1 MTLLRRDRLG
11 ALAHD
16 LAVDDI
22 VMTSSADGVG
32 FLADNAC
39 SIRASGRRGRVVG
52 GCWSLHS
59 DIRPRRR
66 C

>member
-22 VMTSSADGVG
+22 VMTSSVDGV
-32 FLADNAC
+32 
-39 SIRASGRRGRVVG
+39 I
-52 GCWSLHS
+52 
-59 DIRPRRR
+59 
-66 C
+66 